1 MAPDLLTKVDR
12 LEKAI
17 RSCKSSNSSC
27 KDCPYEE
34 PYEDCR
40 GELLAETPCMD
51 DFTDDVMSVF
61 LPLLSE
67 YRRMQEICKAPR
79 KLPILIELPI
89 TLDICNYMVLFR
101 RSDGSVDFAIFENS
115 QKREAEDFF
124 SKKLNGVCDGY

>member
-1 MAPDLLTKVDR
+1 MAPDLLTKVDK

-17 RSCKSSNSSC
+17 RSCKSSSSSC

-89 TLDICNYMVLFR
+89 TLSICEYMVIFR
-101 RSDGSVDFAIFENS
+101 KPDGTIDFEFFGNS

>member
-1 MAPDLLTKVDR
+1 MAPDLLTKVDK

-17 RSCKSSNSSC
+17 RSCKSSSGSC
-27 KDCPYEE
+27 KDCPYKE

-89 TLDICNYMVLFR
+89 TLSICEYMVIFR
-101 RSDGSVDFAIFENS
+101 KPDGTIDFEFFGNS
-115 QKREAEDFF
+115 QKCEAEDFF